1 MVVVIFL
8 VIWPSSCVK
17 LYMYLADHGS
27 ALEVP
32 KGRCRYIGEGGKMDL
47 RTPPLHQRKIGRLK
61 ISRSE
66 SKANERIKRGLNQRR
81 TRSEGGA
88 LVGDDDITGNTIKGE
103 ARKLLL
109 FSSGNV
115 TSVNSVR
122 ANNSEPLDYVL
133 NQQAEQPKMEGAK
146 CKWCRWVCKCEEDQL
161 KRLKSRHGVIMYQP
175 LDCITEET
183 PATDDYNKRPR
194 SPRSP
199 TSPSR
204 HSPLIPLAATKG
216 LQEASKEGLM
226 ATSVDLTTLHITV
239 EDKVHSQADPDRLVG
254 TNDDSKEMS
263 SSSHRDCD
271 TPTLVTPSQQKGNSL
286 KKKRGRP
293 CSKAPQS
300 RFHSKMHKTDVDQTS
315 LSTDSCSSSDKE
327 NAKQSVTDLAKVKKG
342 KPLKRKKSS
351 GSKNVQEEV
360 KKKEATKIGFKKKLR
375 SSRSDLVTLPSPER
389 SLRNLPSPERSLR
402 KRVVVD
408 WSILRKNN
416 QNKDQ
421 KEVDTEETVL
431 GPNGLDSENL
441 MKASHESHK
450 KRTSSPERIVKHP
463 KPKGTDFTEEK
474 VSSTSVLPEKSCST
488 FNHFSPTF
496 VDSDLARPSRNV
508 VRPVR
513 LGDQLEQAQ
522 QNLAIMRLPSSG
534 STPLPYQL
542 DTLTWNKQHTV
553 NEEVRAHCHNND
565 SRG

>member
-1 MVVVIFL
+1 M
-8 VIWPSSCVK
+8 
-17 LYMYLADHGS
+17 
-27 ALEVP
+27 
-32 KGRCRYIGEGGKMDL
+32 
-47 RTPPLHQRKIGRLK
+47 
-61 ISRSE
+61 
-66 SKANERIKRGLNQRR
+66 
-81 TRSEGGA
+81 
-88 LVGDDDITGNTIKGE
+88 
-103 ARKLLL
+103 
-109 FSSGNV
+109 
-115 TSVNSVR
+115 
-122 ANNSEPLDYVL
+122 
-133 NQQAEQPKMEGAK
+133 
-146 CKWCRWVCKCEEDQL
+146 
-161 KRLKSRHGVIMYQP
+161 
-175 LDCITEET
+175 
-183 PATDDYNKRPR
+183 
-194 SPRSP
+194 
-199 TSPSR
+199 
-204 HSPLIPLAATKG
+204 
-216 LQEASKEGLM
+216 
-226 ATSVDLTTLHITV
+226 
-239 EDKVHSQADPDRLVG
+239 
-254 TNDDSKEMS
+254 
-263 SSSHRDCD
+263 
-271 TPTLVTPSQQKGNSL
+271 
-286 KKKRGRP
+286 
-293 CSKAPQS
+293 
-300 RFHSKMHKTDVDQTS
+300 
-315 LSTDSCSSSDKE
+315 
-327 NAKQSVTDLAKVKKG
+327 
-342 KPLKRKKSS
+342 
-351 GSKNVQEEV
+351 
-360 KKKEATKIGFKKKLR
+360 
-375 SSRSDLVTLPSPER
+375 VTLPSPER

-408 WSILRKNN
+408 WSVLRKNN

-450 KRTSSPERIVKHP
+450 KRNSSPERIVKHP

>member
-1 MVVVIFL
+1 M
-8 VIWPSSCVK
+8 
-17 LYMYLADHGS
+17 
-27 ALEVP
+27 
-32 KGRCRYIGEGGKMDL
+32 GEGGKMDL
-47 RTPPLHQRKIGRLK
+47 RTPPKHQRKIGRLK

-66 SKANERIKRGLNQRR
+66 SKANDRIKRGLNQRR
-81 TRSEGGA
+81 TRSERGA
-88 LVGDDDITGNTIKGE
+88 LVGDNDITGNTIMGE

-115 TSVNSVR
+115 TSVNVVR
-122 ANNSEPLDYVL
+122 ANNSEPLDYVSYEK
-133 NQQAEQPKMEGAK
+133 AEQPKMDGAK
-146 CKWCRWVCKCEEDQL
+146 CKWCRWVCKCEEGL
-161 KRLKSRHGVIMYQP
+161 RKRLKSRYGVIMYQP
-175 LDCITEET
+175 LDCITDEI
-183 PATDDYNKRPR
+183 PATDDYNKRLR

-199 TSPSR
+199 TSPSS

-216 LQEASKEGLM
+216 LQEASTEGLM

-239 EDKVHSQADPDRLVG
+239 EDKVHSQADPDRVVG
-254 TNDDSKEMS
+254 TNDDESKKKS
-263 SSSHRDCD
+263 RSSHRDCD
-271 TPTLVTPSQQKGNSL
+271 APTLVTSSQQEGNSL

-300 RFHSKMHKTDVDQTS
+300 RFHSKMQKTDVAQTS

-327 NAKQSVTDLAKVKKG
+327 NAKQTVIDLAKVKKG
-342 KPLKRKKSS
+342 RPLKRKKSS

-360 KKKEATKIGFKKKLR
+360 KRKEAINIGFKKKLR
-375 SSRSDLVTLPSPER
+375 SSRSDLVTLSSPDK
-389 SLRNLPSPERSLR
+389 SLHVHNLPSPERSLR
-402 KRVVVD
+402 KRVGVD
-408 WSILRKNN
+408 WSVLRKNIH
-416 QNKDQ
+416 NKDPE
-421 KEVDTEETVL
+421 EVDIEKTIL
-431 GPNGLDSENL
+431 GSNGLDSENL
-441 MKASHESHK
+441 RKASPESRK
-450 KRTSSPERIVKHP
+450 KRHSSPEKIVKHP
-463 KPKGTDFTEEK
+463 KPKGSDFTEEE
-474 VSSTSVLPEKSCST
+474 VSSASVLPEKSCST
-488 FNHFSPTF
+488 LNHFSPTF

>member
-1 MVVVIFL
+1 M
-8 VIWPSSCVK
+8 W
-17 LYMYLADHGS
+17 LADHGS

-47 RTPPLHQRKIGRLK
+47 RTSPLAQRKIGRLK
-61 ISRSE
+61 TSRSE
-66 SKANERIKRGLNQRR
+66 SKTNERIKRGFNQRR
-81 TRSEGGA
+81 TRSEGGT

-109 FSSGNV
+109 FPSGNV

-133 NQQAEQPKMEGAK
+133 NQQVEQPKMDGAK
-146 CKWCRWVCKCEEDQL
+146 CKWCRWVCKCEEDL
-161 KRLKSRHGVIMYQP
+161 RKRLRCRNSVIMYQP
-175 LDCITEET
+175 LDCITDET
-183 PATDDYNKRPR
+183 PPTDDYNKRQR

-216 LQEASKEGLM
+216 LQEAPTEGLM

-254 TNDDSKEMS
+254 TYDDESRKKS
-263 SSSHRDCD
+263 SSSHRDGD
-271 TPTLVTPSQQKGNSL
+271 APTLVTTSQQKGNSL
-286 KKKRGRP
+286 KKKRGRL

-300 RFHSKMHKTDVDQTS
+300 RFHSKMQKTDVDQTS
-315 LSTDSCSSSDKE
+315 LSTDSCSNSDKE
-327 NAKQSVTDLAKVKKG
+327 NAKQTVMDLAKVKKG

-351 GSKNVQEEV
+351 GSKNVKEEV
-360 KKKEATKIGFKKKLR
+360 NRKEATKIGIKKKLR
-375 SSRSDLVTLPSPER
+375 SSRSDLVTLPSPDKH
-389 SLRNLPSPERSLR
+389 LRNLPSPERSLR
-402 KRVVVD
+402 RRAVVD
-408 WSILRKNN
+408 WSVLRKNN

-421 KEVDTEETVL
+421 EEVDTEETIL
-431 GPNGLDSENL
+431 GSNGPDAENL
-441 MKASHESHK
+441 KKASHESHK
-450 KRTSSPERIVKHP
+450 KRTSSPEKIVKHP
-463 KPKGTDFTEEK
+463 KPKGADFTEKE
-474 VSSTSVLPEKSCST
+474 VSSTSVLPEKSCSN

-534 STPLPYQL
+534 SIPLPYQL

-553 NEEVRAHCHNND
+553 NEEVRTHCHNND